1 MAYQITAK
9 FTNTNEQQFS
19 RSLVFWWR
27 NWVVAA
33 LRCGCQNSSA
43 SSSFESSPWNTAPNT
58 AWSHVQRC
66 LQWNNQSRIV
76 GNHTWHSKTDTAT
89 NPSWWDG
96 MELNCTLRWWDL
108 ASLPPSGLQMIQG
121 PRLPHR
127 AGMSLHW
134 EETPWPKHKTCHVQ
148 HWNWLYTFLLHT
160 KLKYGSLYSTKCSKF
175 RKLCKQF
182 FTPEDSCL

>member
-9 FTNTNEQQFS
+9 FTNTNSSFLIPLSSDEE
-19 RSLVFWWR
+19 

-33 LRCGCQNSSA
+33 LGCGCQEL
-43 SSSFESSPWNTAPNT
+43 FCQLELHTAPNT
-58 AWSHVQRC
+58 AWSHVQRY

-76 GNHTWHSKTDTAT
+76 GNHTWHSKPDTAS

-96 MELNCTLRWWDL
+96 MELNCTRRWWGL
-108 ASLPPSGLQMIQG
+108 ASLPPSGLWMIQG
-121 PRLPHR
+121 PSLPYR
-127 AGMSLHW
+127 AHMSLHW

-160 KLKYGSLYSTKCSKF
+160 KLKYGSLYSTKCLKF
-175 RKLCKQF
+175 RKLYKQF